1 MTRCPRHPIMAACLW
16 LTLAAARPADGF
28 EASDAATF
36 AFVALGLWA
45 ARRALRQR
53 FGRRNPATPERD

>member
-1 MTRCPRHPIMAACLW
+1 MNLSPRHPTMAAGLW
-16 LTLAAARPADGF
+16 LTLAGARAPDGF

-36 AFVALGLWA
+36 AFVALGLWV

-53 FGRRNPATPERD
+53 FGRRGPTTTKRD